1 MYHRTRAF
9 VVLPRLSQDGYVL
22 ARILARAQ
30 KKGPFKMLSKDP
42 ATLYN
47 RLRPPKANF
56 VQARARLQGL
66 LYEFNDEGA
75 DLSLVE
81 QNSPMYTVPDRL
93 GRVTEG
99 IRDGYYWPY
108 THSVVRQAEEDVA
121 QALSSA

>member
-1 MYHRTRAF
+1 
-9 VVLPRLSQDGYVL
+9 
-22 ARILARAQ
+22 
-30 KKGPFKMLSKDP
+30 MLSEEP

-66 LYEFNDEGA
+66 LYEFNEEGA
-75 DLSLVE
+75 NLSMVE
-81 QNSPMYTVPDRL
+81 KGSPLYTAPDRL
-93 GRVTEG
+93 GRLAEG

-108 THSVVRQAEEDVA
+108 MHSVVRQAEETVA